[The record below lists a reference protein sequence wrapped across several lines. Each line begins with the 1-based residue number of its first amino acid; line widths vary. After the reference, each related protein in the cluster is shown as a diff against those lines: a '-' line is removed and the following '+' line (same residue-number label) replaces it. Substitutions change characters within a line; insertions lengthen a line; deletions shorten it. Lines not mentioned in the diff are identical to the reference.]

1 MANFNE
7 KINSHKELFLLDSE
21 DYVIKRVVTMDM
33 LESEFDYNMRYLKI
47 GYRLFIQYKDTCR
60 AQGMAGRCY
69 MWSCSS
75 NTRCGGDVRNLCLD
89 RDGNGDLDNFGNPK
103 FDYIDGAMLITDKY
117 VITYGDTWF
126 EAVDLDEKHVVCNA
140 YVCGRMVSKFSIPAE
155 VFDRHFGLKENFP
168 EQYENVF
175 GKAEDAKP
183 VRVETL
189 ENKKIYDAYEISCLM
204 DSNRLCSDLVSS
216 LIRLI
221 GGNNSHYV
229 SKDIYEKSQVARKA
243 VEDLAI
249 ELGISLRDIED
260 GLQ

>member
-7 KINSHKELFLLDSE
+7 KINSHNALFLLDSE

-33 LESEFDYNMRYLKI
+33 LESEFEYNMRYLKI

-69 MWSCSS
+69 MWSCTS

-126 EAVDLDEKHVVCNA
+126 EAVDLEEKHVVCKA

-168 EQYENVF
+168 EQYEKVF
-175 GKAEDAKP
+175 GKAEDAQP
-183 VRVETL
+183 VQEENDLIEEAKRNIKSCMNLLDTNECQL
-189 ENKKIYDAYEISCLM
+189 ERAMDAIQLA
-204 DSNRLCSDLVSS
+204 
-216 LIRLI
+216 LI
-221 GGNNSHYV
+221 
-229 SKDIYEKSQVARKA
+229 
-243 VEDLAI
+243 
-249 ELGISLRDIED
+249 DIED
-260 GLQ
+260 QKRELVVMLSKLDDPLRKLKQGFELSGNSE